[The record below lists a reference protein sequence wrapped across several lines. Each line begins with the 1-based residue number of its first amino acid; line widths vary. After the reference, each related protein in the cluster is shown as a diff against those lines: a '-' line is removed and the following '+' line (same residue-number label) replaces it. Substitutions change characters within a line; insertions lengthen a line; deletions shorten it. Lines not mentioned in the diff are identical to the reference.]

1 MKNLRLRPAF
11 FIKLLLAVS
20 LLAAVLL
27 ITQNFVIRSK
37 QKTRI
42 PLIQE
47 EISQQKV
54 DTTDA
59 VQHFQMRK
67 GKLRLQVRA
76 AKHYIGGDRLYHL
89 EGDVQLTFPGRA
101 DGEDVILLAREIVHD
116 QENTFFRM
124 LGGVHL
130 QAKDLSVDSDF
141 LEYQV
146 EEDILRTDFPLRFSS
161 KKISGSAGSAVYHT
175 QPQRLLLHKGV
186 VVRLTS
192 SQNPS
197 QPIHIR
203 GDNLDY
209 WHKKGTGTVNG
220 AVRIDSDSSWS
231 QADLLRFDFFSN
243 RENLK
248 SLWMQGEVQVV
259 LGENKSFGDEVRGP
273 LRSKGEQREIRAH
286 EILIRAWHDSSDVRS
301 LQAEGDCILSQDSL
315 AGEHTEI
322 RSDRL
327 DMNFYHDRT
336 LKTLQAYENVSML
349 EQREGESRDVR
360 GAVFSIEGKKKILHV
375 ESREDLRA
383 RIEAG
388 DYEIEA
394 DTIDISMDNRN
405 LDAQGRVYV
414 IMHSQSDGVPT
425 VGFFTGKDSVFV
437 NADAMRYSGE
447 NRRFLFTGGIK
458 VWQGKEMLITE
469 KLTIV
474 RDSGRLSCR
483 EGVRTYITVKPDAE
497 NAERRLDIASES
509 LEFKPEERRLNYS
522 GEASLKVEDIQ
533 LKAEDVF
540 IYLSEEEK
548 EIEIL
553 MARGQ
558 VSIKQGSYEA
568 RGQEAVF
575 DLVKQTIELMGQPV
589 LIDKQKGRVQG
600 DKLTFYM
607 ADDKIVVENEGRERS
622 ETVIKS

>member
-1 MKNLRLRPAF
+1 MKKLRYRPAF

-27 ITQNFVIRSK
+27 IIQNFVIRSK
-37 QKTRI
+37 QKTGI
-42 PLIQE
+42 PMVQE

-54 DTTDA
+54 DTTDE

-67 GKLRLQVRA
+67 GKLHLQVRA
-76 AKHYIGGDRLYHL
+76 ARHYIGDDSLYHL

-101 DGEDVILLAREIVHD
+101 EGEDVILKAREIVHD
-116 QENTFFRM
+116 QENSFFRM
-124 LGGVHL
+124 QGGVHL
-130 QAKDLSVDSDF
+130 QAKDLSMESEF

-161 KKISGSAGSAVYHT
+161 EKISGSAGSAVYHT
-175 QPQRLLLHKGV
+175 QPQRLILDQDV
-186 VVRLTS
+186 EIRLTS
-192 SQNPS
+192 SRDS
-197 QPIHIR
+197 SRSAVIL

-209 WHKKGTGTVNG
+209 WHKKGTGTVKG
-220 AVRIDSDSSWS
+220 DVRIDSGSSRA
-231 QADLLRFDFFSN
+231 QADLMRFDLFSN
-243 RENLK
+243 MENLK
-248 SLWMQGEVQVV
+248 SVWMQGEVRVV
-259 LGENKSFGDEVRGP
+259 LIEKNSSGDEAQDP
-273 LRSKGEQREIRAH
+273 LQSAGSQREIRAH
-286 EILIRAWHDSSDVRS
+286 EILIRAWHNSSDIRS
-301 LQAEGDCILSQDSL
+301 LQAEGDCFLRQDSR
-315 AGEHTEI
+315 AGEHIEI

-327 DMNFYHDRT
+327 DMNFYNDNT
-336 LKTLQAYENVSML
+336 LKTLQAQENVSMQ
-349 EQREGESRDVR
+349 EQREGESREVR
-360 GAVFSIEGKKKILHV
+360 GAVFSIEGRKKILHV
-375 ESREDLRA
+375 ESQEDLRA

-394 DTIDISMDNRN
+394 DSIDISLESRN
-405 LDAQGRVYV
+405 LDAEGRVYV
-414 IMHSQSDGVPT
+414 IMHSRSDKMPA
-425 VGFFTGKDSVFV
+425 VGFFTGQGSVFV
-437 NADAMRYSGE
+437 NADTMRYSGA

-458 VWQGKEMLITE
+458 VWQGKEML
-469 KLTIV
+469 LTKEMAIV
-474 RDSGRLSCR
+474 RDSGRLTCR
-483 EGVRTYITVKPDAE
+483 EGVRTYITVQPEADKE
-497 NAERRLDIASES
+497 ERRLDIKSES

-522 GEASLKVEDIQ
+522 GDAALKVEDVQI
-533 LKAEDVF
+533 KADDVF

-548 EIEIL
+548 KIEVL

-575 DLVKQTIELMGQPV
+575 NLEKETIELMGQPV
-589 LIDKQKGRVQG
+589 LIDKQKGKVQG